1 VAKDRTLRVII
12 IEDSQNAAEHL
23 ISHLRNAGHA
33 VRQHLLNDEASLIT
47 TLKEQP
53 IDLILAGLDTDE
65 PTLDQIIQ
73 QMKQLKLEIPLL
85 AVADEYD
92 VELTTD
98 VIRRGASDLVAR
110 NLPEH
115 MQLVIQREMTHL
127 AQHRKLAEARRIAR
141 ESSKRCDALL
151 DTSADAITYVHDGMH
166 VYANPVYLE
175 MFGFKNLE
183 DIEGTPIMDMA
194 VPADHDKL
202 KDFLRSQQA
211 DEINRF
217 GTLDITGLKTGGEE
231 FSASME
237 FTPASF
243 ENEPCTQIII
253 RARTGDSEELEKKL
267 KSLTRKD
274 MLTGL
279 DNRQHFM
286 DMLNKDLALYQTHD
300 QTGAVLFVTP
310 DKFKSMKE
318 NIGLSG
324 ADQIIQEIATIMK
337 EALPEALRIAR
348 FSDFCYTVFLAGE
361 DNNSILQAAE
371 TFRKNAADHIYH
383 ISDKSIAATCSIGVS
398 IIGPLDKSGQ
408 DVVSYAD
415 LACEMAMKEGGN
427 RVHLHNPIA
436 DRDAEHQ
443 RDERW
448 LSLVQQALKKD
459 LFQLVYQPVASLHG
473 EPDKPPGEQYE
484 VLIRIKSPDGEEVM
498 PSQFLSIASKHDL
511 MTHIDRWV
519 VTHALKVLAAHRKRA
534 HDTLFF
540 IKISTDSL
548 IEAEFTTW
556 LQQQIK
562 KSKIPGECMVF
573 ELSASTIN
581 LHMKTAAEFG
591 AMLSSLDCK
600 LAIEHFTADHDSY
613 QMLTYIKPNYIK
625 IAGQLIRDLS
635 ASDENQAAIKQLSEK
650 AQSMKIDTIAHF
662 VEDASILAILWQCGI
677 NYIQGNFLQAPS
689 EKMTYDF
696 EGEGEGDDEN
706 DE

>member
-12 IEDSQNAAEHL
+12 IEDSQNTAEHL
-23 ISHLRNAGHA
+23 VSHLRNAGHA
-33 VRQHLLNDEASLIT
+33 VRQHLLNDEPSLIA

-65 PTLDQIIQ
+65 PTLDQVVQ
-73 QMKQLKLEIPLL
+73 QMKLLKLALPLL
-85 AVADEYD
+85 AVTDEYD
-92 VELTTD
+92 IELAAD
-98 VIRRGASDLVAR
+98 VMRRGATDLVAR

-115 MQLVIQREMTHL
+115 MQLVIQREMAHL
-127 AQHRKLAEARRIAR
+127 KQHRELAEARRIAR

-194 VPADHDKL
+194 VPADHDML
-202 KDFLRSQQA
+202 KDFLRPRKSN
-211 DEINRF
+211 ETNITS
-217 GTLDITGLKTGGEE
+217 TLDITGLKTGGEE

-286 DMLNKDLALYQTHD
+286 DVLNKDLAQYQTHD
-300 QTGAVLFVTP
+300 RTGAVLFITP
-310 DKFKSMKE
+310 DKFKSMNE
-318 NIGLSG
+318 NIGMSG
-324 ADQIIQEIATIMK
+324 ADQVIQEIAVIMK
-337 EALPEALRIAR
+337 DSLPDALRIAR

-361 DNNSILQAAE
+361 DNNDILHTAE

-383 ISDKSIAATCSIGVS
+383 IADKSIGVTCSIGVC

-415 LACEMAMKEGGN
+415 LACEMAIKEGGN

-436 DRDAEHQ
+436 DRDAENQ

-448 LSLVQQALKKD
+448 LSLVQQALKKN

-473 EPDKPPGEQYE
+473 EPGEQYE
-484 VLIRIKSPDGEEVM
+484 VLIRIKSPDGEDVM

-519 VTHALKVLAAHRKRA
+519 VTHAIKALASHRKRA

-562 KSKIPGECMVF
+562 KSKVPGECMVF
-573 ELSASTIN
+573 ELSATTIN

-591 AMLSSLDCK
+591 AMLSSLGCL

-613 QMLTYIKPNYIK
+613 QMLKYIKPNFIK
-625 IAGQLIRDLS
+625 IDGQLIRELS
-635 ASDENQAAIKQLSEK
+635 AADENQEAIRKLADK
-650 AQSMKIDTIAHF
+650 ATSMNIATIAHF
-662 VEDASILAILWQCGI
+662 VEDASSLAILWQCGI

-689 EKMTYDF
+689 DKMTYDF
-696 EGEGEGDDEN
+696 EGEADDEGEGEG
-706 DE
+706 

>member
-1 VAKDRTLRVII
+1 MAKDRTLRVII
-12 IEDSQNAAEHL
+12 IEDSQNTAEHL

-33 VRQHLLNDEASLIT
+33 VRQHLLSDEASLIA
-47 TLKEQP
+47 TLEEQP
-53 IDLILAGLDTDE
+53 IDLIMVGLDTDE
-65 PTLDQIIQ
+65 PTLDQVIQ
-73 QMKQLKLEIPLL
+73 QLKRLKLKLPIL
-85 AVADEYD
+85 AIADEYD
-92 VELTTD
+92 IKLTTD
-98 VIRRGASDLVAR
+98 TMRRGATDLVAR
-110 NLPEH
+110 NLPDH
-115 MQLVIQREMTHL
+115 MQLVIRREMDHL
-127 AQHRKLAEARRIAR
+127 KQHRKLAEARRIAS
-141 ESSKRCDALL
+141 ESSKRCNALL

-166 VYANPVYLE
+166 VYANPVYLK
-175 MFGFKNLE
+175 MFGFDNLE

-194 VPADHDKL
+194 ALADHEKL
-202 KDFLRSQQA
+202 KEFLRSQQA
-211 DEINRF
+211 DETNMAD
-217 GTLDITGLKTGGEE
+217 TLDITGLKTGGEE

-243 ENEPCTQIII
+243 ENEPCTQIVI
-253 RARTGDSEELEKKL
+253 RARIGDSEELEKKL

-286 DMLNKDLALYQTHD
+286 DMLNKDLAHYQTHD
-300 QTGAVLFVTP
+300 RTGAVLFVTP
-310 DKFKSMKE
+310 DKFKSMQE

-324 ADQIIQEIATIMK
+324 TDQVIQKIATIMK
-337 EALPEALRIAR
+337 DSLPDALRVAR

-361 DNNSILQAAE
+361 DNNGILQAAE
-371 TFRKNAADHIYH
+371 TFRKNTADHIYQ
-383 ISDKSIAATCSIGVS
+383 IADKSITATCSIGVS

-415 LACEMAMKEGGN
+415 LACEMAIKEGGN

-436 DRDAEHQ
+436 DRDAKHQ
-443 RDERW
+443 REERW
-448 LSLVQQALKKD
+448 LNLVQQALKKN

-473 EPDKPPGEQYE
+473 EPGEQYE
-484 VLIRIKSPDGEEVM
+484 VLIRIKGPDSEGVT

-511 MTHIDRWV
+511 MTHVDRWV
-519 VTHALKVLAAHRKRA
+519 VTHAIKALASHRKRA

-562 KSKIPGECMVF
+562 KSKLPGDRMVF
-573 ELSASTIN
+573 ELSASSIN

-591 AMLSSLDCK
+591 AMLSSLGCQ

-613 QMLTYIKPNYIK
+613 LMLKYIKPNFIK
-625 IAGQLIRDLS
+625 IEGQLIRELS
-635 ASDENQAAIKQLSEK
+635 AADENQEAIRKLADK
-650 AQSMKIDTIAHF
+650 AQSMGIATIAHF
-662 VEDASILAILWQCGI
+662 VEDASSLAVLWQCGI

-689 EKMTYDF
+689 DKMTYDF
-696 EGEGEGDDEN
+696 EGEADDES
-706 DE
+706 EG

>member
-23 ISHLRNAGHA
+23 ISTLRNAGHA
-33 VRQHLLNDEASLIT
+33 VRQHLLNDEASLIE

-65 PTLDQIIQ
+65 PTLDQIVQ
-73 QMKQLKLEIPLL
+73 QMQQLKLALPLL

-92 VELTTD
+92 TERVTD
-98 VIRRGASDLVAR
+98 VMRRGATDLVAR

-115 MQLVIQREMTHL
+115 MQLVIQREIAHL
-127 AQHRKLAEARRIAR
+127 KQHRKLDEARRFAR

-175 MFGFKNLE
+175 MFGFKTLD

-194 VPADHDKL
+194 APADHEKL
-202 KDFLRSQQA
+202 KEFLRSRQA
-211 DEINRF
+211 DKTNTTE
-217 GTLDITGLKTGGEE
+217 TLDITGLKTAGEE

-237 FTPASF
+237 FTPASY
-243 ENEPCTQIII
+243 EGEPRTQIII
-253 RARTGDSEELEKKL
+253 RARAGDSEELEEKL

-286 DMLNKDLALYQTHD
+286 DVLDRDLAHYQNHD
-300 QTGAVLFVTP
+300 LTGAVMFITP
-310 DKFKSMKE
+310 DKYKSMKE

-324 ADQIIQEIATIMK
+324 ADQVIQEIATIMK
-337 EALPEALRIAR
+337 DSLPEALRIAR
-348 FSDFCYTVFLAGE
+348 FSDYCYTVFLAGE

-371 TFRKNAADHIYH
+371 TFRKNADQIYH
-383 ISDKSIAATCSIGVS
+383 IADNSIAATCSIGIS

-408 DVVSYAD
+408 DVVSFAD

-436 DRDAEHQ
+436 DRDAENQ
-443 RDERW
+443 RDVRW
-448 LSLVQQALKKD
+448 LTLVQQALKKN

-473 EPDKPPGEQYE
+473 EPGEQYE
-484 VLIRIKSPDGEEVM
+484 VLIRLKSPDDEDVT

-519 VTHALKVLAAHRKRA
+519 VTHAIKALASHRKRA

-562 KSKIPGECMVF
+562 KSKIPGKCMVF
-573 ELSASTIN
+573 ELSASSIN

-591 AMLSSLDCK
+591 VMLASHSCQ
-600 LAIEHFTADHDSY
+600 LAIEHFTADHDAY
-613 QMLTYIKPNYIK
+613 QMLSYIKPNYIK
-625 IAGQLIRDLS
+625 IDGQLIRELS
-635 ASDENQAAIKQLSEK
+635 AADENQEAIKKLADK
-650 AQSMKIDTIAHF
+650 AQSMNIATIAHF
-662 VEDASILAILWQCGI
+662 VEDASSLAILWQCGI

-696 EGEGEGDDEN
+696 EGEPDDE
-706 DE
+706 DEN